1 MPREIELKL
10 GLPPAAAGEVRA
22 HPLLQGAA
30 SRQRLVSTYYDTPDL
45 ALQRSGIALRVR
57 DVDGRL
63 VQTVKC
69 AGVVASGLSDRPEWE
84 QPWFGVFEFSGVDD
98 RSAAAL
104 LSAAAP
110 RLTPLFTTEF
120 QRELRTV
127 ADGEARIRAMLDQGV
142 ICAGGLE
149 EPLCELELEL
159 DVGEPRDLYALAL
172 RLSET
177 LPLWPEDRSK
187 AERGY
192 RLWRGAES
200 AGEVHDL
207 SLTRGLPAAIAFARL
222 VGGEVRAWQRAL
234 RLATEDPVEGVHQ
247 VRVTMR
253 RLRSLLQLFS
263 PVLGQDFP
271 AIWRRR
277 LGDNARR
284 LGTARDLD
292 VLCDQLLPRLIDD
305 LDLGDWSRVFRVLEA
320 ERRAARAGAEATLA
334 PEVQGRL
341 MLEWMAAVTELPRTD
356 DHIALETLAAQRM
369 DRLRKRLHKRAA
381 RLPATDAARWH
392 ALRIAAKRLRYGLDF
407 LAPLWPAKAVG
418 KYRRHLTRIQKRL
431 GRVQDVEAAGAK
443 LAGLAAEQAECAALQ
458 RHLEHHYRKPVKRW
472 RKKALREARQLL
484 AEKPPWQRGRP
495 HTSGP
500 G

>member
-30 SRQRLVSTYYDTPDL
+30 SQQRLVSTYYDTPDL
-45 ALQRSGIALRVR
+45 ALHRSGIALRVR
-57 DVDGRL
+57 EVDGRL

-84 QPWFGVFEFSGVDD
+84 QPWFGVFEFSAVDD

-104 LSAAAP
+104 LNAAAP
-110 RLTPLFTTEF
+110 RLTPVFTTEF
-120 QRELRTV
+120 ERELRTF
-127 ADGEARIRAMLDQGV
+127 ADGEVTIRAMLDQGV

-159 DVGEPRDLYALAL
+159 DVGEPRDLYRLAL

-192 RLWRGAES
+192 RLGRGAER
-200 AGEVHDL
+200 AGGGQDPSLSVH
-207 SLTRGLPAAIAFARL
+207 LPAGIAFARL
-222 VGGEVRAWQRAL
+222 VGGEVRAWQRAQ

-253 RLRSLLQLFS
+253 RLRSLLQLFA
-263 PVLGQDFP
+263 PVLGKDFP
-271 AIWRRR
+271 AVWRRR

-292 VLCDQLLPRLIDD
+292 VLCDELLPRLIG
-305 LDLGDWSRVFRVLEA
+305 DLGSGDWPRVFPVLEA
-320 ERRAARAGAEATLA
+320 ERGAARASAEATLA

-341 MLEWMAAVTELPRTD
+341 MLEWMAAVTELPGTD
-356 DHIALETLAAQRM
+356 DDIDLGTLAAQRM
-369 DRLRKRLHKRAA
+369 DRLRKGLGKRAA

-418 KYRRHLTRIQKRL
+418 KCRRQLARIQKRL

-443 LAGLAAEQAECAALQ
+443 LAELAAEQVECAALQ
-458 RHLEHHYRKPVKRW
+458 RQLEHHYQRPVRRW
-472 RKKALREARQLL
+472 RKKALREARELL
-484 AEKPPWQRGRP
+484 AAKPPWQRTRP
-495 HTSGP
+495 HPSRP